1 MGPAEMSSKQ
11 QQFNVVEVLD
21 NNGANWP
28 LWHSKMLLIFESKG
42 LLPHIEGKAKL
53 PVLNSALAALQQ
65 PSDEEQE
72 KIDKFEERIEKFQS
86 KEGLAKAQIVTSVSE
101 SLALMLN
108 KHKTA
113 KDMWDGLIVE
123 MTKKPKM
130 VLTTLQ

>member
-1 MGPAEMSSKQ
+1 
-11 QQFNVVEVLD
+11 L
-21 NNGANWP
+21 
-28 LWHSKMLLIFESKG
+28 
-42 LLPHIEGKAKL
+42 
-53 PVLNSALAALQQ
+53 
-65 PSDEEQE
+65 DEEQE
-72 KIDKFEERIEKFQS
+72 KIDKFEEWIEKFQS

-113 KDMWDGLIVE
+113 KDIWDGLIVE